1 MVQYRK
7 QWKGKLDD
15 PLSRWLAWFDM
26 GNGKELAEEAVK
38 MDPAI
43 LAANERMVYVTG
55 DKEAIRAYEMRQM
68 ALSDYTSQMNYIRD
82 VGMERGLRRGMK
94 KGIKEG
100 IKEGRAEEKIEIARK
115 MKEMGDSIE
124 KIQTIT
130 GLTIEAIEKL

>member
-15 PLSRWLAWFDM
+15 PLSRWLAWFNM
-26 GNGKELAEEAVK
+26 SKGKELAEEAVK
-38 MDPAI
+38 MDAAI
-43 LAANERMVYVTG
+43 QAANDRMVYVTG

-68 ALSDYTSQMNYIRD
+68 ALSDYTSEMNYARD
-82 VGMERGLRRGMK
+82 VGMKRGMRRGMK

-100 IKEGRAEEKIEIARK
+100 IKEGRADEKLEIARK

-124 KIQTIT
+124 KIHTIT
-130 GLTIEAIEKL
+130 GLSTETIEQI